1 MRFIRGKLPFGVDP
15 SVALRDDLFVPQ
27 ARVLHPRH
35 MATADQLKALLKS
48 HQAGD
53 EERFYTI
60 AMQMAAHSARLGHA
74 KQAKELRDLIDAS
87 KERVPLQSASPAL
100 LSNELSGLL
109 QVTHPDTR
117 CGDMVLEATTRE
129 RLLRVVVE
137 QRQRHRLQAFGLH
150 PRRKLLLVGPP
161 GTGKTMTASALAG
174 DLGLPLYSILF
185 DGLITKYLG
194 ETASKLRIIFE
205 AIQRS
210 KGVYFIDE
218 FDALGTRRD
227 HPNEVGEIRRVLNS
241 FLQFLEQDHSQSLI
255 LAATNS
261 MDLLDRALFRRFDDV
276 IEYNLPQIPQV
287 LETLRNHLNAF
298 DSTQVAWMEVADAAL
313 GLSYADIVKV
323 AQDAAKESII
333 REEQSISTSALL
345 KAIAERKTG
354 KT

>member
-1 MRFIRGKLPFGVDP
+1 
-15 SVALRDDLFVPQ
+15 
-27 ARVLHPRH
+27 

-53 EERFYTI
+53 DERFYAI
-60 AMQMAAHSARLGHA
+60 AMQMAAHSARLGHT
-74 KQAKELRDLIDAS
+74 KSAKEIRDLIDSS
-87 KERVPLQSASPAL
+87 KEKSNVLHGSQII

-109 QVTHPDTR
+109 HVSNPDTH

-129 RLLRVVVE
+129 RLLRVVLE
-137 QRQRHRLQAFGLH
+137 QRQQNRLRAFGLH

-194 ETASKLRIIFE
+194 ETAAKLRLIFD
-205 AIQRS
+205 AIHRS

-241 FLQFLEQDHSQSLI
+241 FLQFLEQDKSESLI
-255 LAATNS
+255 LAATNNI
-261 MDLLDRALFRRFDDV
+261 DLLDRALFRRFDDV
-276 IEYNLPQIPQV
+276 IEYHLPEVPQI
-287 LETLRNHLNAF
+287 LETFRNHLNGF
-298 DSTQVAWMEVADAAL
+298 DTSHVEWLKVANAAQ
-313 GLSYADIVKV
+313 GLSFADIVNS

-333 REEQSISTSALL
+333 REEHVISTSALM
-345 KAIAERKTG
+345 KAVGERNSSKP
-354 KT
+354 